1 MDRMNT
7 YPDIVISLLEEYAD
21 IKPANLPE
29 VETMMMADRERNH
42 YALVRMGWE
51 GKRFTYHTVMHF
63 DIKDGKVWLQQNWT
77 DRDLAAE
84 LVERGIP
91 SEDIVL
97 GFVPPYARGQAGY
110 AVGT

>member
-1 MDRMNT
+1 MNN
-7 YPDIVISLLEEYAD
+7 YPNLIISLLEAYAA

-29 VETMMMADRERNH
+29 VEQMVMADRERNH

-51 GKRFTYHTVMHF
+51 GKRFMYHTVMHF
-63 DIKDGKVWLQQNWT
+63 DIRDGQVWLQQNWT

-91 SEDIVL
+91 KSDIVL
-97 GFVPPYARGQAGY
+97 GFVPPYARGGAGY
-110 AVGT
+110 AVGASPS